1 MPVKIAV
8 CDDSGADVRMIAA
21 LTREWADARNTAVRI
36 SSFSSAEAFLFQWEE
51 EKDFDL
57 LLLDIEMEKMDG
69 VTLARRI
76 RKENEAVQIVFITGY
91 MEYIAE
97 GYEVAALHYLLKPI
111 DARKFFA
118 VLDRAMEK
126 IARGERFL
134 MLSTAEETVKV
145 PLREIRYLDVR
156 RNYTTV
162 HAKKDYTVKRTLS
175 ELSGSLDG
183 CFFRAGRSLTVNLEY
198 IRRVT
203 RTEMYLSDGTVLPMP
218 AGQYDAINRAI
229 IAYS

>member
-69 VTLARRI
+69 VTLARCI
-76 RKENEAVQIVFITGY
+76 RKENEAVQIVFITGF
-91 MEYIAE
+91 MEYISE
-97 GYEVAALHYLLKPI
+97 GYDVAALHYLLKPL
-111 DARKFFA
+111 DARKFHA

-134 MLSTAEETVKV
+134 MISTAEETVKV

-156 RNYTTV
+156 KNYTTV
-162 HAKKDYTVKRTLS
+162 HAKRDYTVKRTLR
-175 ELSGSLDG
+175 ELSDGLDG
-183 CFFRAGRSLTVNLEY
+183 RFIRAGRSMTVNLEY

-203 RTEMYLSDGTVLPMP
+203 RTEVYLSDGTVLPMP

-229 IAYS
+229 IAYE